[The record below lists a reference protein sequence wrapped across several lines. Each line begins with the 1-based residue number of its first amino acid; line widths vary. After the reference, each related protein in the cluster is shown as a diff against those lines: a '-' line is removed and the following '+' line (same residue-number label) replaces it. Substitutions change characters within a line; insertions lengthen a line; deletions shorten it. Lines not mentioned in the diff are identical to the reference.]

1 MNFSKIDRFKA
12 SEFPSRHEINLTDPQ
27 LFHTLDAYAKELG
40 APVYPSPAKGAL
52 ARTYGSKTSRHYAVG
67 RLSTAVDFFPDC
79 DPLKAFLIALM
90 FFGGVGVYFVIR
102 IIKAS
107 HG

>member
-1 MNFSKIDRFKA
+1 MNFSKIERFTAK
-12 SEFPSRHEINLTDPQ
+12 EFPSRREINLTDPQ
-27 LFHTLDAYAKELG
+27 LFYILDAYAKELD

-52 ARTYGSKTSRHYAVG
+52 ARTIGSKTSRHYAVG

-90 FFGGVGVYFVIR
+90 FFGGVGVYF
-102 IIKAS
+102 
-107 HG
+107 